1 MKNSNSLSK
10 NLKKL
15 KLQYNT
21 IETPTNK
28 KNLKKSQKINKTH
41 SKPLNNNIN
50 LQIPESPNAS
60 DFMIHFNKN
69 KKLKKLITS
78 KIKKGEIKFISNN
91 FTSEIRKNQI
101 QNINQSKN
109 NLSISHLTNNS
120 INDSG
125 IKLILDF
132 SVNHSNE
139 EIEGFLDEM
148 KEKKKVE
155 EKNNHN
161 KLIFGN
167 QMNHEPS
174 NIELIINDEESFY
187 NNQPIIPLSTMNK
200 SESEEPL
207 IDGGK
212 ILNYDKKKLMNLEKL
227 LKKSNQN
234 KYKTHFDNLY
244 RKDSLF
250 SNNSESSYEKNL
262 KNKNVPVP
270 MENNLKKKKKKSKER
285 KNILKQIFEKEKKIE
300 EEQNV
305 ILNQLDTFLN
315 NKSEEEQKIEKE
327 KENEKAEDSDDE
339 EEDEKDLL
347 NDNNNNINLN
357 NKNLLNINNNKHNNI
372 IDKEKNENLIN
383 TAKTINPKY
392 INELNKKEDKKRNI
406 KEKRY
411 SEDIEEK
418 VKNLYYKY
426 IEIEPLL
433 TLKDAAIAGELKNNQ
448 NFPSEQFNNIIKK
461 LMERNELNSSNS
473 KDDIP
478 GEIDKEI
485 KEVSKVKKNIK
496 EIENYY
502 ENEIKRIN
510 FKLNQMGQNDEP
522 SKEKIKIIKE
532 KFIQLDNL
540 YSKQENE
547 YISTIIELMEELKNL
562 NGGIGI
568 SNKLI
573 KEIDSLIIDRTNEE
587 NKNTENNDSEIIN
600 RKSIEKE
607 LLEELENFKKEE
619 KIYKFKIPSKYQ
631 MNNSIRCLK
640 QTVVK
645 GKIIKF
651 YENSVIDLINRHRT
665 IKRIFPDGYE
675 ICYYNNKDV
684 KQKFSDGRIYFYY
697 NLNKSCEFRF
707 FNQSFVVYKFIS
719 GQFEKHYFDHSKSVK
734 YTDGTYRITSSKGGE
749 LIQFPDGNTEFR
761 DKKGNLL

>member
-148 KEKKKVE
+148 KEEKKVE
-155 EKNNHN
+155 EKNNNN

-285 KNILKQIFEKEKKIE
+285 KNILKQRFEREKKIE

-315 NKSEEEQKIEKE
+315 NKSEEEQKIEKV
-327 KENEKAEDSDDE
+327 NEKAEDSDDE

-357 NKNLLNINNNKHNNI
+357 NKNLLNINNNKQNNI
-372 IDKEKNENLIN
+372 IEKEKNENLIN

-392 INELNKKEDKKRNI
+392 I
-406 KEKRY
+406 
-411 SEDIEEK
+411 
-418 VKNLYYKY
+418 
-426 IEIEPLL
+426 
-433 TLKDAAIAGELKNNQ
+433 
-448 NFPSEQFNNIIKK
+448 
-461 LMERNELNSSNS
+461 NELNSSNS

-573 KEIDSLIIDRTNEE
+573 KEIDSLIIDRNNEE